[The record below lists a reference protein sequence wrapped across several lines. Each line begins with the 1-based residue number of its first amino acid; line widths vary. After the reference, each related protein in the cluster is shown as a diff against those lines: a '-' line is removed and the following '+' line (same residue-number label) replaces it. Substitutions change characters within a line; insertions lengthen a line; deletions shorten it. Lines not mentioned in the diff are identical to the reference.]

1 MKRYINIKSAGIA
14 IVLVVLESIFPTGLL
29 AADTSDL
36 IGIDLDQNRDRV
48 SSIMQGRNYVVR
60 VDQDGR
66 IKQIIDTG
74 ANGDGT
80 SPQLLAANQSNINDP
95 SKTDSVELP
104 KNYQGQDA
112 IDYIGTD
119 LPKVAANYGLT
130 PEKLKDL
137 LLNDSTVR
145 IDSNHQI
152 FYIDVDAKQH
162 SDQHEPTVAA
172 GSVSGVT
179 EGNSVIPIATTAQ
192 LADAFKLHSNPG
204 ASKTIYLNFV
214 GYTGSRTAW
223 SSGTISSAPYDLN
236 GNPSNYDDNERR
248 NIISIWNRV
257 AEDYAAFDVDVTTEP
272 PASDALIRSSVA
284 DTTYGT
290 QVVIAKSDFFN
301 CGCGGVAYVGVV
313 SMINNTYYQPA
324 WVFQQSLANNEKYIA
339 EAISHEAGHTLG
351 LFHDGNTSSAYYAG
365 HGTGITRWA
374 PIMGASYYA
383 NVTQWSKGEYPNANN
398 QQDDIAFMASNGIT
412 AKPDDVGNTM
422 ATASSL
428 TNSGSGGAAI
438 IQTFGVIET
447 SSDVDMFMLD
457 SAGGIVNLTAAP
469 VAIGPNLDIKLT
481 LYNSAG
487 TVIASS
493 DPSTS
498 LSATIN
504 QAVPSGTYFL
514 AVSNSGRAAS
524 GSDYG
529 YSRYGSLGQYQITGS
544 YETTS
549 DTSALAPVA
558 VLSASTTTGP
568 AALTVNFSANNSIGN
583 GSIVAYQWTFGD
595 GGSSTESNPI
605 HTYTTVG
612 TYTAK
617 LTITNE
623 YMLTSSKT
631 VQIVVTTPPTK
642 ATLRA
647 GSASMRVIKTRTKVG
662 ATMTIKV
669 LDAKGK
675 AISNAVVTGTWSG
688 AFSGTVSAKT
698 NKSGI
703 VTQSASSKSTTK
715 GGSGTYTLSNI
726 ALPGYTYD
734 PTKNVKS
741 VFTIVW

>member
-1 MKRYINIKSAGIA
+1 MKRYIDIKPAIIT
-14 IVLVVLESIFPTGLL
+14 IVLWALASFTTGLS
-29 AADTSDL
+29 AADHSDL

-48 SSIMQGRNYVVR
+48 SAVMQGRNYVVR
-60 VDQDGR
+60 VDQDGK

-80 SPQLLAANQSNINDP
+80 LPQLLAANQSNSHDP
-95 SKTDSVELP
+95 SKADSAALP

-137 LLNDSTVR
+137 LLNDATVR
-145 IDSNHQI
+145 IDSNYQI
-152 FYIDVDAKQH
+152 FYVDVDAEQH
-162 SDQHEPTVAA
+162 VDQHEATVTADSTA
-172 GSVSGVT
+172 GVT
-179 EGNSVIPIATTAQ
+179 GANSTIPIATTAQ

-204 ASKTIYLNFV
+204 ASKTLYLNFV
-214 GYTGSRTAW
+214 GYTGSNTVW
-223 SSGTISSAPYDLN
+223 SSGTISSTPYDLN
-236 GNPSNYDDNERR
+236 GNPADYDDNERR

-257 AEDYAAFDVDVTTEP
+257 AEDYAAFDVDVTTES
-272 PASDALIRSSVA
+272 PAPDALIRSSVA
-284 DTTYGT
+284 DKTYGT
-290 QVVIAKSDFFN
+290 QVVIAKSDFLK

-351 LFHDGNTSSAYYAG
+351 LFHDGDATHAYYTG
-365 HGTGITRWA
+365 HGTGITSWA
-374 PIMGASYYA
+374 PIMGVGYYA

-398 QQDDIAFMASNGIT
+398 QQDDIAFMAANGIT
-412 AKPDDVGNTM
+412 AKTDDVGNTM

-428 TNSGSGGAAI
+428 MHSDSGS
-438 IQTFGVIET
+438 TTTVKTVGVIET
-447 SSDVDMFMLD
+447 SSDVDMFMFD
-457 SAGGIVNLTAAP
+457 TAGGTVNLTAAP
-469 VAIGPNLDIKLT
+469 VTVGPNLDVKLT
-481 LYNSAG
+481 LSNSAG

-504 QAVPSGTYFL
+504 QIVPAGTYFL

-529 YSRYGSLGQYQITGS
+529 YSNYGSLGQYQITGS
-544 YETTS
+544 YETTKN
-549 DTSALAPVA
+549 TTALAPIA

-568 AALTVNFSANNSIGN
+568 AALTVSFSANDSIGN
-583 GSIVAYQWTFGD
+583 GNIIAYHWTFGD
-595 GGSSTESNPI
+595 GSSSTESNPI
-605 HTYTTVG
+605 HTYNNVG

-623 YMLTSSKT
+623 HMLTSSQT
-631 VQIVVTTPPTK
+631 VQIIVTAPPTK
-642 ATLRA
+642 ATLSA
-647 GSASMRVIKTRTKVG
+647 HSASMKVMKTRQKVA
-662 ATMTIKV
+662 ATIRIKV
-669 LDAKGK
+669 VDANGK
-675 AISNAVVTGTWSG
+675 AIPNAVVTGTWSG
-688 AFSGTVSAKT
+688 AFSGTASTKT
-698 NKSGI
+698 NQFGI
-703 VTQSASSKSTTK
+703 ATQSASSKATTK